1 MKILQNKKLLYV
13 CYFLLSLFLINL
25 IDRVIFLSILYFYYD
40 LFGGAYQVIFNLQS
54 VVAFIYIMNYHFG
67 VRIKLFFLGN
77 RYENLRHNT
86 DDLFENMET
95 PEKLKNAVEE
105 FRKEINSTESS
116 NDICY
121 TTDFNS
127 SQLKRVFLEYS
138 KSFLM
143 LLFTVAIGVL
153 NVIGGVLILFSRD
166 RDLIEG
172 YTIFSICI
180 SVIVF
185 FVSVYA
191 LYKLYIIS
199 DKASK

>member
-13 CYFLLSLFLINL
+13 CYFLLSLFLLNL